1 MLPDALSLDAIARE
15 LRTANLAMMGQ
26 DPTVD
31 DVQGVL
37 LFRSI
42 VARLFEALIQ
52 ALGGEGAGIPIDGGD
67 GFVGEPI
74 VIPYAGLWGFFPGD
88 GFYEPLPAGRT
99 TFDLL
104 QHNVATPDGQ
114 REFNVAANVLQDARS
129 LIVIVDSQASIELQ
143 PESGRIPI
151 AGGVFVGNARAIERV
166 LVVADRPYNLLIGF
180 ANTPV
185 APQFLSASRF
195 QLRVADITLTKT
207 NIAGV
212 ADALVDVPVVP
223 KSGAKTLDQAAY
235 GDAIIPTLGWGK
247 KTFRVDNTGANA
259 AEVQVQ
265 GRIDPE
271 GTFVGDLDVEAAGG
285 RTTIAAGDY
294 GELETGLSWTD
305 IRLQAAVAQAAAA
318 AQATTLAVSYLGEQP
333 QVR

>member
-1 MLPDALSLDAIARE
+1 MLPDALSLDSIARE

-26 DPTVD
+26 DPEVD
-31 DVQGVL
+31 EVQGVL
-37 LFRSI
+37 LFRSSMI
-42 VARLFEALIQ
+42 RLFDAFIK
-52 ALGGEGAGIPIDGGD
+52 ALGGSFMI
-67 GFVGEPI
+67 
-74 VIPYAGLWGFFPGD
+74 
-88 GFYEPLPAGRT
+88 
-99 TFDLL
+99 
-104 QHNVATPDGQ
+104 
-114 REFNVAANVLQDARS
+114 
-129 LIVIVDSQASIELQ
+129 IVDSQASIELQ
-143 PESGRIPI
+143 PASGRIPI
-151 AGGVFVGNARAIERV
+151 AGGVFVGSARAIERLIV
-166 LVVADRPYNLLIGF
+166 SADRPYNLLIGF
-180 ANTPV
+180 SNTPV

-207 NIAGV
+207 NV
-212 ADALVDVPVVP
+212 AATPDTLVDVPVVP
-223 KSGAKTLDQAAY
+223 KSGAKTLVQATY

-294 GELETGLSWTD
+294 ATLETGLSWSE
-305 IRLQAAVAQAAAA
+305 IRLQAAVAAAEAA
-318 AQATTLAVSYLGEQP
+318 LDATTLAVSYLGEQP

>member
-1 MLPDALSLDAIARE
+1 MIPPELSLDAIARE
-15 LRTANLAMMGQ
+15 LRRANLAMMGQ

-31 DVQGVL
+31 EVQGVL
-37 LFRSI
+37 LFRSSML
-42 VARLFEALIQ
+42 RLFEAFIK
-52 ALGGEGAGIPIDGGD
+52 ALGGEAPAIPTDGD
-67 GFVGEPI
+67 GFVPEPI
-74 VIPYAGLWGFFPGD
+74 VVPYSGLWGFFPGD
-88 GFYEPLPAGRT
+88 GFYEPFPAGET
-99 TFDLL
+99 TFDLI
-104 QHNVATPDGQ
+104 QANVVAPDGQ
-114 REFNVAANVLQDARS
+114 RDFDVAANVLQDARS

-143 PESGRIPI
+143 PASGRIPV
-151 AGGVFVGNARAIERV
+151 AGGVFIGNARAVERV
-166 LVVADRPYNLLIGF
+166 AVTADRPYNLLIGF

-223 KSGAKTLDQAAY
+223 KSGAKTLDQATW

-271 GTFVGDLDVEAAGG
+271 GSFVGDLDVESAGG

-294 GELETGLSWTD
+294 ATLETGLSWHE
-305 IRLQAAVAQAAAA
+305 IRLQAAVAAAEAA
-318 AQATTLAVSYLGEQP
+318 TDQTTLAVSYLGEQP